1 MNSLWALREVGLSKE
16 KIFLIKRS
24 DEPGC
29 CCSKFKN
36 EFFKSSNFG
45 VSMLF
50 ELTWDVRDELRYLS
64 ARFEKIGDN
73 TFRYVFDVTW
83 AWFDDEDGAFGV

>member
-1 MNSLWALREVGLSKE
+1 MDKQHSMTISKVLPKKYIKIILNVLRVLYLHS
-16 KIFLIKRS
+16 
-24 DEPGC
+24 
-29 CCSKFKN
+29 FKN

-83 AWFDDEDGAFGV
+83 A